1 MATDLPPNPLDKP
14 GYRLDF
20 HDEFDGVALD
30 RSKWV
35 PFYLPQWSSR
45 ERSAASHRVAD
56 GTLILQIAEEQAPWC
71 PEFDGG
77 VRCSS
82 LQTGLFAGPLG
93 STMGQH
99 RFRPEVRVREVQPT
113 ERLYV
118 PRYGYFELRARAELG
133 RDDLAALWMIGFE
146 DASERSGEITI
157 CELFGKGI
165 RNGAATLGYGIK
177 PVTDPNLTPGEF
189 HEDVLPFD
197 PAEFHI
203 YAAEWRPE
211 GVDFYL
217 DNRHLGCARQSP
229 AYPMQFMLNVYALPP
244 AENAP
249 GGKQS
254 LPSFT
259 VDYFR
264 AWQPV
269 DGYPAA

>member
-1 MATDLPPNPLDKP
+1 MAAGVPPNPLEKP

-20 HDEFDGVALD
+20 HDEFDGVELD
-30 RSKWV
+30 RSKWL

-45 ERSAASHRVAD
+45 ERSAANHRLSD
-56 GTLILQIAEEQAPWC
+56 GALTLQIVDEQGPWC

-93 STMGQH
+93 SHIGQH
-99 RFRPEVRVREVQPT
+99 RFRPEVRVREVQPA

-118 PRYGYFELRARAELG
+118 PRYGYFELRAKAELD

-146 DASERSGEITI
+146 DAPELSGEITI

-177 PVTDPNLTPGEF
+177 PVTDRMLRPGEF

-203 YAAEWRPE
+203 YAAEWRPDC
-211 GVDFYL
+211 VDFYL
-217 DNRHLGCARQSP
+217 DNRRLRRVRPSP
-229 AYPMQFMLNVYALPP
+229 AYPMQFMLNVYALLP
-244 AENAP
+244 ADSGPARKRN
-249 GGKQS
+249 
-254 LPSFT
+254 LPTFT

-264 AWQPV
+264 AYRPV
-269 DGYPAA
+269 DGYPSE